1 MQYLSNANSSAPFED
16 LYLKVRAS
24 EGRVLDDDI
33 VALLPNVGKRHVAN
47 YKEWQARSA
56 SFRRLKKYFDS
67 VTVRKNLLDI
77 GCGNG
82 WGAAGLAGN
91 KLLRVSA
98 VDVNIQELQQA
109 ERVFS
114 APNLAFYYGD
124 IFQDIFPAG
133 QFDFIVLNASAQYF
147 EDLKGLVHRLLF
159 FLKENG
165 EVHIID
171 TPFYRDEE
179 VAAAKERTRV
189 YFDGLGVPEMAPHYF
204 HHKLSDLSGFSY
216 EILNKAG
223 WWRKLKSRVVPAIPE
238 HFKWIR
244 IRK

>member
-1 MQYLSNANSSAPFED
+1 MQYLSNVNSAPFED

-24 EGRVLDDDI
+24 EGRVLDDAI
-33 VALLPNVGKRHVAN
+33 VALLPNVGKGDVAN
-47 YKEWQARSA
+47 YREWLARSA
-56 SFRRLKKYFDS
+56 SFKRLKKYFDH
-67 VTVRKNLLDI
+67 VTERKELLDV

-91 KLLRVSA
+91 KLLQESA

-109 ERVFS
+109 DRVFT

-133 QFDFIVLNASAQYF
+133 HFDFIVTNASAQYF
-147 EDLKGLVHRLLF
+147 ENLKGLVDRLFF
-159 FLKENG
+159 FLKGNG
-165 EVHIID
+165 ELHIVD
-171 TPFYRDEE
+171 TPFYTDGE
-179 VAAAKERTRV
+179 VAAAKERTRL
-189 YFDGLGVPEMAPHYF
+189 YFEGLGVPEMAAHYF
-204 HHKLSDLSGFSY
+204 HQRISDLSGFNY
-216 EILNKAG
+216 EILDKTG
-223 WWRKLKSRVVPAIPE
+223 WRERLKSRFVPTVPE